1 MNHKSKGPD
10 LDYPILSRPDYK
22 SALKEV
28 QIELVKLQRKLIAR
42 QERVLVI
49 IEGRDAAGKDGLIKR
64 LTQHMA
70 PRETRVFA
78 VAKPSDRENT
88 EWYFQ
93 RFNSELPA
101 GGEFVVFNRSWY
113 NRAGV
118 EHVMGFCNDREYEQ
132 FMTAVVD
139 FEALLVHDGIILL
152 KYYLDIS
159 KSVQKERLAER
170 ENDPL
175 TQWKVS
181 PIDQAAQKHWDDYSL
196 ARDEMFRRTSHEAA
210 PWIVV
215 RADDKRTARVAMIRD
230 LLSRL
235 QYENKDENC
244 CRPDRRIVFLYSK
257 EAAQEGF
264 IAP

>member
-1 MNHKSKGPD
+1 MSHKSKEPD
-10 LDYPILSRPDYK
+10 LTHPILSRSEYK
-22 SALKEV
+22 SALKDV
-28 QIELVKLQRKLIAR
+28 QIELVKLQHRLIA
-42 QERVLVI
+42 QQDRVLLI

-64 LTQHMA
+64 LIQHMA

-93 RFNSELPA
+93 RFNGELPA

-118 EHVMGFCNDREYEQ
+118 EHVMGFCSDREYEQ
-132 FMTAVVD
+132 FMAAVVD
-139 FEALLVHDGIILL
+139 FETLLVSDGIILL

-159 KSVQKERLAER
+159 RSVQKERLAER

-196 ARDEMFRRTSHEAA
+196 ARDAMFRRTSHEAA

-215 RADDKRTARVAMIRD
+215 RADDKRIARVAMIRD

-235 QYENKDENC
+235 EYENKDSGIC
-244 CRPDRRIVFLYSK
+244 QPDRRIVFPYSK
-257 EAAQEGF
+257 EAAKEGL

>member
-1 MNHKSKGPD
+1 MSHKRKESG
-10 LDYPILSRPDYK
+10 LDYPILSRSDYK
-22 SALKEV
+22 SALKEL
-28 QIELVKLQRKLIAR
+28 QIELVKLQRRLIGR
-42 QERVLVI
+42 QDRVLLI

-70 PRETRVFA
+70 PRETRIFA

-93 RFNSELPA
+93 RFNNELPA

-118 EHVMGFCNDREYEQ
+118 EHVMGFCSDREYEQ
-132 FMTAVVD
+132 FMAAVVE
-139 FEALLVHDGIILL
+139 FETLLVRDGIILL

-159 KSVQKERLAER
+159 KAVQKERLAER
-170 ENDPL
+170 ASDPL

-181 PIDQAAQKHWDDYSL
+181 PIDQAAHKHWDDYSV
-196 ARDEMFRRTSHEAA
+196 ARDEMFRRTSHEVA

-215 RADDKRTARVAMIRD
+215 RADDKRTARIAVLRD

-235 QYENKDENC
+235 EYEHKDTEI
-244 CRPDRRIVFLYSK
+244 CRPDRRIVFPYSK
-257 EAAQEGF
+257 EAAKEGL

>member
-1 MNHKSKGPD
+1 MSHKNKKPD
-10 LDYPILSRPDYK
+10 LSNPILSRPEYK

-28 QIELVKLQRKLIAR
+28 QIELVKLQRRLIAQ

-78 VAKPSDRENT
+78 IGKPSDRENT

-93 RFNSELPA
+93 RFNNELPA

-118 EHVMGFCNDREYEQ
+118 EHVMGFCSDREYEQ
-132 FMTAVVD
+132 FMTTVVD
-139 FEALLVHDGIILL
+139 FETLLVHDGIVLL

-159 KSVQKERLAER
+159 KAVQKERLSER
-170 ENDPL
+170 VSDPL

-215 RADDKRTARVAMIRD
+215 RADDKRTARVDTIRD

-235 QYENKDENC
+235 DYEDKDSGV
-244 CRPDRRIVFLYSK
+244 CRPDRRIVFPYSK
-257 EAAQEGF
+257 EAAKEGL
-264 IAP
+264 IAS